1 VLGVPFFSSL
11 AIAYLPLALVLG
23 LAAWKLTNLRRTARI
38 ILAAISAAYVA
49 AYIGLSIRHFWRGD
63 NLSLSTGFSD
73 PETYSYSVV
82 MLLAS
87 AGLLFVAFWKRAVWL
102 RKMAMVGIGLTI
114 AKVFFID
121 MAGLSGLLRV
131 VSFMGLGL
139 ALLALTWLDR
149 VMSAQW
155 GDETP
160 DSDAEDE
167 QTT

>member
-1 VLGVPFFSSL
+1 
-11 AIAYLPLALVLG
+11 
-23 LAAWKLTNLRRTARI
+23 
-38 ILAAISAAYVA
+38 
-49 AYIGLSIRHFWRGD
+49 
-63 NLSLSTGFSD
+63 
-73 PETYSYSVV
+73 